1 MEQEKVYAIGDNKCL
16 IETMTK
22 EQIDTAISESGGE
35 YTLPV
40 ATAETLGGIKVGRGI
55 NTATDGKASVN
66 FVSLGIEKNNSIGV
80 GTYSL
85 YYNTAAGNVAIG
97 YQASQNNTTGYGN
110 IAIGNTALI
119 TNTTGYQNVAIGRNT
134 LRKNIIGGNNV
145 AIGDD
150 ALSVNTTDSNIA
162 IGSFTLSG
170 NTTGYSNIA
179 IGPSALRGNIAG
191 ANNTAIGQFALYQ
204 NTTGSSNVA
213 IGQAALNS
221 TNFDNCVGLG
231 NGATVTGESQIQLGI
246 SGQTVYTFGAIQNRS
261 DKRDKT
267 DIRDTDLGL
276 EFIKKLHPVKFRWD
290 YRESYVDNEIDEN
303 GEPVRIEHEKDGSR
317 AGKRFHEGLI
327 AQEVKKVMDEM
338 GVEFAGY
345 QDHSVNGG
353 KDVLSIGYTEL
364 IGPLIKAVQ
373 ELSNEVT
380 ELKQQLSKVN
390 NG

>member
-22 EQIDTAISESGGE
+22 EQINTAISESEGE
-35 YTLPV
+35 YTLPI
-40 ATAETLGGIKVGRGI
+40 ATTDTLGGIKVGSGI
-55 NTATDGKASVN
+55 SMTDDGKASVN
-66 FVSLGIEKNNSIGV
+66 TSSLGIEKNDSIGI

-97 YQASQNNTTGYGN
+97 RQTSQSNTTGYGN
-110 IAIGNTALI
+110 VAIGNTALFK
-119 TNTTGYQNVAIGRNT
+119 NTTGYQNVAIGRNT
-134 LRKNIIGGNNV
+134 LQNNIIGGNNI

-150 ALSVNTTDSNIA
+150 ALKTNIADSNVA
-162 IGSFTLSG
+162 IGGTVLSA
-170 NTTGYSNIA
+170 NTTGNHNTA
-179 IGPSALRGNIAG
+179 IGISALHGNITG
-191 ANNTAIGQFALYQ
+191 NNNTAIGNFALYQ
-204 NTTGSSNVA
+204 NVTGSDNVA
-213 IGQAALNS
+213 IGDSALQFNNFSNS
-221 TNFDNCVGLG
+221 VGLG
-231 NGATVTGESQIQLGI
+231 TGATVTGNNQIQLGV
-246 SGQTVYTFGAIQNRS
+246 SGQTVYAYGSIHDRS

-267 DIRDTDLGL
+267 DIHDTDLGL

-303 GEPVRIEHEKDGSR
+303 GEPIKIEHEKDGSR